1 MHRLTAGIPAERARC
16 VAEIPP
22 SRPWERLF
30 LPSFPHVREVLL
42 APFAPQTGSLVWG
55 LSSEF
60 QQSSDD
66 LHSRVRFLQLFLGG
80 QIFGDR
86 PWRLS
91 GERVRAIRGVSR
103 GEKLR
108 WNVFFLPVNARAR
121 PVRERKRRNLAQGS
135 LRLVPTLFEP
145 PIRVETCAQLNRC
158 SFARQKVR
166 NRQPF
171 CPPRLKSDS
180 KPHP

>member
-1 MHRLTAGIPAERARC
+1 MSFFPRLQAARF
-16 VAEIPP
+16 A
-22 SRPWERLF
+22 L
-30 LPSFPHVREVLL
+30 
-42 APFAPQTGSLVWG
+42 FAPRTGSLAWG

-91 GERVRAIRGVSR
+91 GEKVRAIRGVSR
-103 GEKLR
+103 GERLH

-121 PVRERKRRNLAQGS
+121 PVRERKRRNLMPGS

>member
-1 MHRLTAGIPAERARC
+1 MSFFPRLQAARF
-16 VAEIPP
+16 A
-22 SRPWERLF
+22 L
-30 LPSFPHVREVLL
+30 
-42 APFAPQTGSLVWG
+42 FAPRTGSLAWG

-91 GERVRAIRGVSR
+91 GEKVRAIRGVSR

-121 PVRERKRRNLAQGS
+121 PVRERKRRNLMPGS

-166 NRQPF
+166 NRQQVQFRTAKAHVPAPIRYTGL
-171 CPPRLKSDS
+171 PPRGPLNPLSEKSDLLGG
-180 KPHP
+180 